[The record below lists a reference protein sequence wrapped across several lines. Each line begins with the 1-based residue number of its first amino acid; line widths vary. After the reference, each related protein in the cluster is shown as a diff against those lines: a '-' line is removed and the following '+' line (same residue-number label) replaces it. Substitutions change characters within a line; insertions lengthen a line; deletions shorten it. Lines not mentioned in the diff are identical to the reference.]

1 MLQNID
7 FTDPV
12 VQILS
17 VLVGIAVL
25 FLGRRLFWLFV
36 AAVGFILGL
45 ALAIDLLPQLPDW
58 VILVAALVFGL
69 VGALIAVIAQRVAII
84 IAGFFMGGYALLWL
98 LQLFSLNPDRLDWL
112 IFIVGGI
119 IGAILVQFLF
129 DAALIVLSALAGAT
143 LIAQVTNFSP
153 PVTAVLFVVLLVLG
167 IIVQAQMWREGW
179 ST

>member
-1 MLQNID
+1 MFENIN
-7 FTDPV
+7 FADPV
-12 VQILS
+12 VQVLS

-25 FLGRRLFWLFV
+25 FLGRRIFWLFV

-45 ALAIDLLPQLPDW
+45 ALVVDLLPGQPDW
-58 VILVAALVFGL
+58 VILVAALVLGL
-69 VGALIAVIAQRVAII
+69 VGALVAVIAQKIAIV

-98 LQLFSLNPDRLDWL
+98 LQLFSLTPDRLDWL
-112 IFIVGGI
+112 IFIIGGI
-119 IGAILVQFLF
+119 VGAILVQFLF

-153 PVTAVLFVVLLVLG
+153 PVTAVLFVVLLALG
-167 IIVQAQMWREGW
+167 IIVQAQMWRESW